1 MIAFIINMF
10 AEFPG
15 AHFGNILNMFL
26 RVTGANIGVYV
37 SILPIILLFCCSANN
52 FLGGVALAF
61 VYGYFG
67 TFEGTLLN
75 YYPIKASMILL
86 DANCGAEYGYTYH
99 IFPAFITI
107 TLALLISMIILANK
121 KKDPSTLSVV
131 KKKKTV
137 RKKGW

>member
-1 MIAFIINMF
+1 MPECRHEIQK
-10 AEFPG
+10 
-15 AHFGNILNMFL
+15 FL
-26 RVTGANIGVYV
+26 
-37 SILPIILLFCCSANN
+37 LIILIRNAARYGAKTLPLIFYFSANN

-75 YYPIKASMILL
+75 YYPIKASMILV
-86 DANCGAEYGYTYH
+86 DPTCGAEYGYTYH

-107 TLALLISMIILANK
+107 VLTFLISVILANK
-121 KKDPSTLSVV
+121 KKEPSTLTVV
-131 KKKKTV
+131 KKKKAV